1 METIPVKRT
10 RGSGLGRF
18 LVALVG
24 IAVVGLLAGCDSF
37 PMGRPRAIPGIA
49 GRLKGWNF
57 AQAPSEAELSK
68 ALTDHLGIQVGY
80 TEARTEFLFDGSSY
94 RIPAQ
99 GSYLE
104 AFINRVG
111 VEVLPRSGA
120 GGLSSPRTVYDVA
133 VTAFVAPKVR
143 DPDRFNQKVDF
154 GLRFQLLGRG
164 GVVLHEDTDTMSIVK
179 SDGGNTMTASHRFV
193 NLSLEEV
200 RSAVVA
206 QVFWVYTN

>member
-68 ALTDHLGIQVGY
+68 ALTHGFSVEVGR
-80 TEARTEFLFDGSSY
+80 TEARTEFIGLTSFS
-94 RIPAQ
+94 IPAQ
-99 GSYLE
+99 EPYMKVL
-104 AFINRVG
+104 INRVG
-111 VEVLPRSGA
+111 VEVLPRSGV
-120 GGLSSPRTVYDVA
+120 GSLGSPRTGYDVA

-164 GVVLHEDTDTMSIVK
+164 AWS
-179 SDGGNTMTASHRFV
+179 
-193 NLSLEEV
+193 
-200 RSAVVA
+200 SARTRTLCRLPRA
-206 QVFWVYTN
+206 MGTTS